1 MILGNQFMQIAI
13 LAVLLVLIFSLFSQR
28 VQSRMRQMLRR
39 NAALV
44 WTVPVVLCGLFCAV
58 AVYFGAF
65 SASLAGLL
73 IAYTLA
79 PTLFVYIQGPN
90 KGGQPSWLDLVA
102 ILLLWLPLEL
112 AVGHQFIPKHI
123 QGFLHSVAY
132 GIAILLALVLF
143 LGFRSLDGMKYNLP
157 STARDYWLPLAAFAV
172 TAPIL
177 AGLGVIL
184 GFISPFHWPVNPS
197 FDKLTGAF
205 GVIFAGTAL
214 PEEILFRSL
223 IQNLLM
229 ARLGPKTATLMLAS
243 FIFGCAHLNNGPQA
257 LPNWRYM
264 ILATIAGF
272 AYGWVFQKSSTVL
285 SSAALHALVDWTKHY
300 FF

>member
-1 MILGNQFMQIAI
+1 
-13 LAVLLVLIFSLFSQR
+13 
-28 VQSRMRQMLRR
+28 
-39 NAALV
+39 
-44 WTVPVVLCGLFCAV
+44 VPVVLCGLFCAV

-102 ILLLWLPLEL
+102 ILSLWLPLEL
-112 AVGHQFIPKHI
+112 AVGQQFIPKHI

-177 AGLGVIL
+177 AGLGVAL

-197 FDKLTGAF
+197 VGKLAGAF

-229 ARLGPKTATLMLAS
+229 ARFGPKTATLMLAS

-285 SSAALHALVDWTKHY
+285 SSAGLHALVDWTKHY